1 MKKIFLFILV
11 FSFSYSC
18 CDCPTSGENN
28 SPSQDGVTQ
37 EESKPKEIYCPKCG
51 GSGLLEVTCSSC
63 NGSKQLTRTHECTY
77 CDAFGRR
84 EESCDVCHGNRKVPA
99 LE

>member
-11 FSFSYSC
+11 FSFTYSC

-28 SPSQDGVTQ
+28 SSSTEGVTK

-51 GSGLLEVTCSSC
+51 GSGEGPCSICGGDGWDYDETCYNC
-63 NGSKQLTRTHECTY
+63 NGSGVGSLDCRV
-77 CDAFGRR
+77 CDGR
-84 EESCDVCHGNRKVPA
+84 RKVPA

>member
-11 FSFSYSC
+11 FSFTYSC

-28 SPSQDGVTQ
+28 SSSTDGVTQ

-51 GSGLLEVTCSSC
+51 GSRYVEVTCSSC
-63 NGSKQLTRTHECTY
+63 NGSKQLTSTHECFY
-77 CDAFGRR
+77 CDAYGRV
-84 EESCDVCHGNRKVPA
+84 EETCDVCHGTGKVPA

>member
-1 MKKIFLFILV
+1 M
-11 FSFSYSC
+11 FSFTYSC

-28 SPSQDGVTQ
+28 SSSTDSVTQ

-51 GSGLLEVTCSSC
+51 GSGDANCTCDICGGDGWHLDKTCYNC
-63 NGSKQLTRTHECTY
+63 NGSGIDYGGCN
-77 CDAFGRR
+77 CN
-84 EESCDVCHGNRKVPA
+84 VCYGDGKVPA